1 MKANNEEIDLSIYD
15 DVAPASQSA
24 KVEMTPADVMNQLTG
39 ESGMGRVY
47 EDSILRAPSKSFN
60 PPSMTFNPRTMTLV
74 TVPVKSVAEMLAETR
89 NNRPF
94 LTTKQREMIG
104 TVVKSSTRGMVFKP
118 KPKPTGGATRKKRR
132 LNKMKRMK
140 TKRYNKS
147 SSRKLTRRRY
157 KNSH

>member
-1 MKANNEEIDLSIYD
+1 MNANNDEIDLSIYD
-15 DVAPASQSA
+15 DVPPARQSA
-24 KVEMTPADVMNQLTG
+24 DVEMTPADVMNRLTG
-39 ESGMGRVY
+39 ESGMGRRY
-47 EDSILRAPSKSFN
+47 EDSVLGKNSRTVI
-60 PPSMTFNPRTMTLV
+60 PPSRSLV
-74 TVPVKSVAEMLAETR
+74 RVPVKSVAEMLSETR

-104 TVVKSSTRGMVFKP
+104 TAVKSSSRGMILKP
-118 KPKPTGGATRKKRR
+118 KPKPKPSGGATRKKRR

-147 SSRKLTRRRY
+147 RARKSTCRRY